1 MSEEFAAWQ
10 LPPIS
15 GDNARGATLRTA
27 RQLEDLQEQAWAE
40 AFEQGKQEGYA
51 AGIAAAKADAAR
63 IVSILNL
70 LASPLEDLDETV
82 VQQLAS
88 LATMI
93 AAHIVRREVR
103 QDPQQIIAV
112 AHEAVRA
119 LPLSSREIQI
129 RIHPE
134 DAAILREHIGADSR
148 WKLVEDPT
156 LTRGGLAVS
165 VEQSHVDMRVER
177 RIGEIA
183 AAMLGGERTGE

>member
-10 LPPIS
+10 LPPIA

-27 RQLEDLQEQAWAE
+27 RQLEELQEQAWTE

-51 AGIAAAKADAAR
+51 AGIQSAKVDAAH
-63 IVSILNL
+63 IVSILDL
-70 LASPLEDLDETV
+70 LKAPLDELDETV

-88 LATMI
+88 LSTLI
-93 AAHIVRREVR
+93 AAHIVRREVS

-129 RIHPE
+129 RLHPE
-134 DAAILREHIGADSR
+134 DAAILREHIGTDSR

-156 LTRGGLAVS
+156 LTRGGLSVS
-165 VEQSHVDMRVER
+165 IEQSNVDMRVER

-183 AAMLGGERTGE
+183 AAILGGERTGE